1 MEGDRTVNNVLLIM
15 TNQQSANS
23 LGCYGNG
30 FVRAPNLDRLAG
42 EGTRFDCPSIMLLSI
57 RQLPISFILRQ
68 IEE

>member
-42 EGTRFDCPSIMLLSI
+42 EGTRFESRLLPFYSKE
-57 RQLPISFILRQ
+57 RFIIQYLGY
-68 IEE
+68 